1 MSRDHVRSQ
10 QVMAPGGPPPL
21 SFDVTLTERGY
32 RGVLLHLAALRLRF
46 VPPALGM
53 AALLAYSGGMRT
65 EAIAL
70 FAGALAIP
78 IVFWGYL
85 AWLSGSPTSRSL
97 YAPVHYE
104 LSGEAITYSS
114 AEGDGHLA
122 WDSIVRWRE
131 AAGHLLVY
139 VSSSNY
145 LLLPLEDLS
154 EDARPELEAMLAEK
168 VGPRGRRAKRLR

>member
-1 MSRDHVRSQ
+1 
-10 QVMAPGGPPPL
+10 MAPERSHPI
-21 SFDVTLTERGY
+21 SFDATLTERGY

-53 AALLAYSGGMRT
+53 AALLAYSAGMRT

-97 YAPVHYE
+97 YTPVHYV
-104 LSGEAITYSS
+104 LTGEAITYSS
-114 AEGDGHLA
+114 AEGDGQIA

-139 VSSSNY
+139 VTSSNY
-145 LLLPLEDLS
+145 LLLPMEGLAEGTLAS
-154 EDARPELEAMLAEK
+154 LEAMLSEK

>member
-1 MSRDHVRSQ
+1 VSQDHPRSQ
-10 QVMAPGGPPPL
+10 KVMAPGASPPI

-53 AALLAYSGGMRT
+53 AAMLAYSAGMRT

-78 IVFWGYL
+78 IAFWGYL
-85 AWLSGSPTSRSL
+85 AWLSRSPTSRSL
-97 YAPVHYE
+97 YIPVHYE
-104 LSGEAITYSS
+104 LTGEAITYSS
-114 AEGDGHLA
+114 AEGDGRLA

-145 LLLPLEDLS
+145 LLLPMEGLADGTLQS
-154 EDARPELEAMLAEK
+154 LEAMLTEK

>member
-1 MSRDHVRSQ
+1 
-10 QVMAPGGPPPL
+10 MAPERSHPI
-21 SFDVTLTERGY
+21 SFDATLTERGY

-53 AALLAYSGGMRT
+53 AALLAYSAGMRT

-97 YAPVHYE
+97 YTPVHYV
-104 LSGEAITYSS
+104 LTGEAITYSS
-114 AEGDGHLA
+114 AEGDGQIA
-122 WDSIVRWRE
+122 WDSIIRWRE

-145 LLLPLEDLS
+145 LLLPLDDLP
-154 EDARPELEAMLAEK
+154 EHTRRELEAMLAEK